1 MLARILYD
9 GGVYT
14 SPVFAVSIKR
24 SGIKAVVFDDSF
36 SALTVVEM
44 YQGNQ
49 YNLFFM
55 NCNTDGFSIR
65 EKKLKSY
72 WNNRR
77 IFRAVKKGA
86 YTPQMLQDA
95 KNILKE
101 TKIEDFTVIQSP
113 ADLEALNF
121 TAGNFHDAY
130 ILGMMEKDGVLE
142 ILFDTSWGSF
152 ILLRC
157 KGVTVN
163 ELEKV
168 ESMFFHCEMHTDTNG
183 TTLCFDGCKTLK
195 AEQMAFRPLV
205 ERRMPLHTFT
215 YSFENGQLT
224 IQESAAH
231 QSMAIPC
238 EEQGILDLAKRKVLG
253 YFTSSDE
260 EHHCI
265 LFTKDIAYSF
275 REFFW
280 NNRRAKG
287 MAEKGEKF
295 RADCEFH
302 GFYFDKMP
310 FDFDG

>member
-9 GGVYT
+9 GKVYT
-14 SPVFAVSIKR
+14 SPVFAVSMKR
-24 SGIKAVVFDDSF
+24 SGIKAIVFDYSF
-36 SALTVVEM
+36 SLLTVVEM
-44 YQGNQ
+44 YRGNR

-55 NCNTDGFSIR
+55 NCNTDGFSIQ
-65 EKKLKSY
+65 EKRLKSY
-72 WNNRR
+72 WNNKR
-77 IFRAVKKGA
+77 IFRTVKKGA

-95 KNILKE
+95 KSILRE
-101 TKIEDFTVIQSP
+101 TKIEDFTLIQSP
-113 ADLEALNF
+113 ADLEALDI

-130 ILGMMEKDGVLE
+130 ILGMMQKDGVLE

-163 ELEKV
+163 ELGDG
-168 ESMFFHCEMHTDTNG
+168 ESMFFRCEMHTDANG

-195 AEQMAFRPLV
+195 AEQMAFRPLF
-205 ERRMPLHTFT
+205 ERKIPLHAFT

-224 IQESAAH
+224 IQESAA
-231 QSMAIPC
+231 QKSIAIPC

-253 YFTSSDE
+253 YFTSQE
-260 EHHCI
+260 AHHCI
-265 LFTKDIAYSF
+265 LFTNDIAYSF
-275 REFFW
+275 REFLQS
-280 NNRRAKG
+280 NKRAQG
-287 MAEKGEKF
+287 MAEKAEKF
-295 RADCEFH
+295 RADCESH